1 MTAGSFPI
9 ASDAS
14 TTHRPFKSTPL
25 ERILTKVVTCKEAL
39 GARQLGIEVV

>member
-14 TTHRPFKSTPL
+14 TTHPL
-25 ERILTKVVTCKEAL
+25 ERILTKSSHVKKHWAHDN
-39 GARQLGIEVV
+39 